1 MRIARI
7 SWKKSYPNLLRQKTP
22 GSTLVFGMSSEQLRS
37 RQLYLTNRW
46 ILILFV
52 YYFIVIIAGSLLA
65 ILALVPSTLFNS
77 APSIFSLGLIGS
89 AGMAANGSGIFYMRK
104 LYKLCFAESLMISS
118 SVTDYPKLLG
128 TIIYFIARPLFS
140 VGFAILVVIG
150 VRAGFFLTI
159 EGPAQLTSGFVY
171 ATMFV
176 SFFVGF
182 LSGRFIK
189 QLEKSGSSV
198 IEKLK
203 P

>member
-1 MRIARI
+1 MA
-7 SWKKSYPNLLRQKTP
+7 
-22 GSTLVFGMSSEQLRS
+22 SEQLGS
-37 RQLYLTNRW
+37 RQLYLTNSW
-46 ILILFV
+46 ILVLFV
-52 YYFIVIIAGSLLA
+52 YYFIVIIVGSLLA
-65 ILALVPSTLFNS
+65 LLALVPSTLFS
-77 APSIFSLGLIGS
+77 TAPSIFSLSLIGS
-89 AGMAANGSGIFYMRK
+89 TGMAANGSGIFYMRK
-104 LYKLCFAESLMISS
+104 LYKLCFAESLMITSCA
-118 SVTDYPKLLG
+118 TEYPKLLG

-159 EGPAQLTSGFVY
+159 EGPAQLTNGFLY

-182 LSGRFIK
+182 LSGRFIR
-189 QLEKSGSSV
+189 QLEKSGNTV